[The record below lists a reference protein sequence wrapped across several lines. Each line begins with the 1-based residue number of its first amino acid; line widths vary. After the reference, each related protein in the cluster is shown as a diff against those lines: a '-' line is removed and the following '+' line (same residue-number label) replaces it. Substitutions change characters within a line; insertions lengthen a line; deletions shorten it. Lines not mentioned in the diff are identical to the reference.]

1 MVSGNPE
8 WAFYLFGESKKIEI
22 LKFLGV
28 GMGGVLLMLQ
38 VWMSH
43 KRAKAMETAAIAQV
57 KATEQQARSN
67 ENAENGQRQERLK
80 NAIEHLGHQSDSVR
94 LGSAY
99 ELVHLAEDI
108 EHFRQTV
115 LDILCAHI
123 RRTTGEPAYRENHR
137 GKPSEEVQSLLTL
150 LFVQKGKVF
159 KDHKATLTESC
170 LIGAELFGARLQEA
184 HLVCTQLQGANL
196 GTASLQ
202 GANLARAQLQ
212 EAQLW
217 GAQLQG
223 ANLWSAR
230 LQVVNFLGAQLQ
242 GADLSETQLQGA
254 ALVGT
259 SLQGANLARAQLQGA
274 NLSRA
279 SLQGADFIG
288 AQLQGADLSEAQLQG
303 ANLLEASLEGADAN
317 ADPGLPDITFEE
329 RIRSRI
335 DQNSNLI
342 KAMFGGGLSE
352 EDVNSLVEGFDNLK
366 ANRLR
371 AKLEPHIGLPPSFE
385 LPEGSGAV
393 TGMYTGEDAEIW
405 IAELRAHRHQ

>member
-1 MVSGNPE
+1 M
-8 WAFYLFGESKKIEI
+8 Y
-22 LKFLGV
+22 
-28 GMGGVLLMLQ
+28 
-38 VWMSH
+38 
-43 KRAKAMETAAIAQV
+43 
-57 KATEQQARSN
+57 
-67 ENAENGQRQERLK
+67 
-80 NAIEHLGHQSDSVR
+80 
-94 LGSAY
+94 
-99 ELVHLAEDI
+99 I

-170 LIGAELFGARLQEA
+170 LIGAELSGARLQEA

-242 GADLSETQLQGA
+242 GADLSEAQLQGS

-259 SLQGANLARAQLQGA
+259 SLQ
-274 NLSRA
+274 
-279 SLQGADFIG
+279 
-288 AQLQGADLSEAQLQG
+288 
-303 ANLLEASLEGADAN
+303 GADAN